1 MNISD
6 FKVGDKVISD
16 ASKDYW
22 HSGREG
28 EVVNGLVSSMVLV
41 RFKDY
46 RGGRGHSGANEFGS
60 NNTQH
65 WNFAKEASSDDA
77 LLTLLEPV
85 IATAMEVKA
94 AKTRAAPHGKQEY
107 RGNGKHEWEKVADAA
122 STQTSDTV
130 RLRVPGGWVYKAGIG
145 VAFVP
150 TPAVIGYKV

>member
-16 ASKDYW
+16 ASKYYW

-28 EVVNGLVSSMVLV
+28 EVVKGDISSCVCV

-46 RGGRGHSGANEFGS
+46 RGGEGHKGTGAAGLKNS
-60 NNTQH
+60 QH
-65 WNFAKEASSDDA
+65 WYFGHYSGCDASVE
-77 LLTLLEPV
+77 LLSLVP
-85 IATAMEVKA
+85 ATAVK